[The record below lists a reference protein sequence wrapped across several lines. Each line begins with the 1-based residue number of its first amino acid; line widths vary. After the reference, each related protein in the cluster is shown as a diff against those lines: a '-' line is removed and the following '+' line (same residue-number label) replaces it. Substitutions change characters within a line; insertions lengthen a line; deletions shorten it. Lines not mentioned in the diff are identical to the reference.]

1 MTMALI
7 TLTDART
14 IRRISANYDTNE
26 FNPFVNEIQIFYL
39 SPLLGVDL
47 YNDLVANPTD
57 AQNVIL
63 LDGEDYTYGSR
74 TYTFKGVKK
83 YLSYLFFY
91 KYSVE
96 GQVKYT
102 DSGRQNF
109 EVDFATK
116 SQKGIDAQ
124 VINNFIDKAKLI
136 GEETRLFLERN
147 STDYPLYESG
157 EASDLPNKD
166 FKFNV
171 VGNTYIKPR
180 VQ

>member
-1 MTMALI
+1 MALI
-7 TLTDART
+7 TLSEART
-14 IRRISANYDTNE
+14 VRRLSSNYDTDE
-26 FNPFVNEIQIFYL
+26 FDPFVNEIQQFYL
-39 SPLLGVDL
+39 LPLLGVVL
-47 YNDLVANPTD
+47 YNDVVANPTN
-57 AQNVIL
+57 ANNAKL
-63 LDGEDYTYGSR
+63 LAGEDYPYGSR
-74 TYTFKGVKK
+74 IYNFKGVKK

-91 KYSVE
+91 KYSLE

-116 SQKGIDAQ
+116 SQRGIDAQ

-136 GEETRLFLERN
+136 GEETRLYLERN
-147 STDYPLYESG
+147 SADFPLYESG
-157 EASDLPNKD
+157 ETSDLPNKD

-171 VGNTYIKPR
+171 VGDTYVKSR

>member
-1 MTMALI
+1 
-7 TLTDART
+7 
-14 IRRISANYDTNE
+14 
-26 FNPFVNEIQIFYL
+26 
-39 SPLLGVDL
+39 LLGVLL
-47 YNDLVANPTD
+47 YNDVVANPTVGT
-57 AQNVIL
+57 NVQL
-63 LDGEDYTYGSR
+63 LAGEDYEYGSR
-74 TYTFKGVKK
+74 TYSFKGVKK

-91 KYSVE
+91 KYSLE

-116 SQKGIDAQ
+116 SQRGIDAQ

-136 GEETRLFLERN
+136 GEETRLYLERN
-147 STDYPLYESG
+147 SEDFPLYESG

-171 VGNTYIKPR
+171 IGETYIKPR
-180 VQ
+180 VV